1 MKMDEVIARINVL
14 AKKAK
19 AEGLTPEELTERD
32 KLRRIYIDSVKANLV
47 GQLENSYIIG
57 TDGVK
62 RKADKKSCAAW
73 LRPRHFSKNFE
84 KCVRFCVQNRSIGV
98 TDKLQVR

>member
-14 AKKAK
+14 TKKAK

-47 GQLENSYIIG
+47 GQLENTYIVG
-57 TDGVK
+57 PDGK
-62 RKADKKSCAAW
+62 KKKLERK
-73 LRPRHFSKNFE
+73 
-84 KCVRFCVQNRSIGV
+84 
-98 TDKLQVR
+98 